1 MSYLD
6 TIKEEVEEAKE
17 AEIGL
22 FKQFMEDYCISQFK
36 DSLSNP
42 SAMVHPESLLE
53 EGISVEGFISW
64 LEGEGFSV
72 QATNN
77 SGVIIISY
85 LGKE

>member
-6 TIKEEVEEAKE
+6 TIKEKVEEAKE

-22 FKQFMEDYCISQFK
+22 FKQFMEDCCINQFK
-36 DSLSNP
+36 DSLSAP
-42 SAMVHPESLLE
+42 SAMVHADDLVEES
-53 EGISVEGFISW
+53 ISVAGFISW

-72 QATNN
+72 QATTN

-85 LGKE
+85 LDKE